1 MGHYQD
7 LQKSAEFLKQEL
19 KEIPKLAL
27 VLGSGLGDFA
37 DNATDATVIPYE
49 KIPGFQKTTVEGH
62 QGKLVVGKI
71 GGVCVA
77 VFGGRFHAYEG
88 LSLERVVTPVRL
100 FKMIGGEKVILTNAA
115 GGINLSY
122 KPGTLVIINDHINF
136 TGNSPLVGHNIDE
149 LGPRFPDMGDAYN
162 TEMRATIQSVAK
174 ELGIE
179 LENGIYAGVL
189 GPTYETPAEVRM
201 LRTMGADVVGMSTV
215 HEVIAANH
223 AGLKVACI
231 SCVTN
236 MAAGVN
242 KEVLRHED
250 IKEQALKVKEK
261 FAKLLISSLSK
272 L

>member
-7 LQKSAEFLKQEL
+7 LLKSAEYLKKELKQ
-19 KEIPKLAL
+19 IPQIAL

-37 DNATDATVIPYE
+37 DNATDAQVIPYE

-71 GGVCVA
+71 NGVQVA
-77 VFGGRFHAYEG
+77 IFGGRFHAYEG

-122 KPGTLVIINDHINF
+122 RPGTLVIINDHINF

-149 LGPRFPDMGDAYN
+149 LGPRFPDMGNAYDA
-162 TEMRATIQSVAK
+162 EMREVILKTAQ
-174 ELGIE
+174 ELAIN
-179 LENGIYAGVL
+179 LENGVYAGVL
-189 GPTYETPAEVRM
+189 GPTYETPAEIRM
-201 LRTMGADVVGMSTV
+201 LRNMGADVVGMSTV

-261 FAKLLISSLSK
+261 FANLLIKAIARL
-272 L
+272 

>member
-7 LQKSAEFLKQEL
+7 LQKSAEFLKKEL

-71 GGVCVA
+71 GGTCVA
-77 VFGGRFHAYEG
+77 VFSGRFHAYEG

-136 TGNSPLVGHNIDE
+136 TGKSPLVGHNIDE

-162 TEMRATIQSVAK
+162 AEMRTTIQSVAK

-261 FAKLLISSLSK
+261 FAKLLIHSLSK